1 MNEIYRLKI
10 STLAILDRNGKP
22 SAVAL
27 PAGAVVAL
35 RQPQVEFAGGF
46 VEALWDGHSIMLFGC
61 DLKERGER
69 VRSVTLASDY

>member
-22 SAVAL
+22 SAVGL

-35 RQPQVEFAGGF
+35 RQPQVDAGGF
-46 VEALWDGHSIMLFGC
+46 VEALWNGQSIMLFGC